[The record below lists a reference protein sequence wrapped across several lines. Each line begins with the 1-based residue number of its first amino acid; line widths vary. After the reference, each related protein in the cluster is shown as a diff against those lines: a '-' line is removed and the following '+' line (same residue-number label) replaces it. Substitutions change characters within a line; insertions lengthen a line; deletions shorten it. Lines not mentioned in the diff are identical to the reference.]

1 MKTRRTKPLK
11 EQWQELLSQWQTEPG
26 LASPLRRELEK
37 HGVRFLIPVG
47 VLAGR
52 DIQRP
57 AAPPVFCDVID
68 FRNRPGVL
76 ICAGE
81 PGRTSRLD
89 AVALKKILRA
99 QKIALSGALPIA
111 YFWFGRC
118 ELATDDA
125 ETFPDFDAAGVL
137 IQKAAEAGAADV
149 SQFVYTEKMEDVGAL
164 LAQALSRRRLP
175 ETTSVPPPYA
185 DFLGWLE
192 KRRPLPPRPEPSVD
206 SDPADFMP
214 LGPLEEY
221 DTLDIIAA
229 LADPG
234 SFLEYRSEYGRTLIC
249 GYAQIG
255 SLPVGIV
262 ANRKKHVREQGRQ
275 FEFGGVIYSE
285 SADKAA
291 RFILDCNQNGLP
303 ILFLQDVNGFMVGR
317 EAEISGIIRS
327 GAKMVNAVANS
338 VVPKITLILGGSYG
352 AGNYAMCGKAYDPLF
367 ILGWP
372 TARYAVMG
380 GDQAARTLCD
390 LQIRQA
396 ESSGKKL
403 SEKERNELFDRTK
416 KMYDGQL
423 DPRYAA
429 ARLWIDHI
437 VFPGESRLL
446 LFHALRVA
454 AYVPKQKVLK
464 TGVIQT

>member
-1 MKTRRTKPLK
+1 M
-11 EQWQELLSQWQTEPG
+11 
-26 LASPLRRELEK
+26 
-37 HGVRFLIPVG
+37 PVG
-47 VLAGR
+47 VRAGAGM
-52 DIQRP
+52 QRP
-57 AAPPVFCDVID
+57 AAPLVSCDVVVY
-68 FRNRPGVL
+68 RNKPCML
-76 ICAGE
+76 IGAGE
-81 PGRTSRLD
+81 PGESSLLD
-89 AVALKKILRA
+89 SIALKKILRA
-99 QKIALSGALPIA
+99 QKIALSSSLPIA

-118 ELATDDA
+118 ELAPDHS
-125 ETFPDFDAAGVL
+125 ETFPDFDAAGLL
-137 IQKAAEAGAADV
+137 IQKAADTNLGGT
-149 SQFVYTEKMEDVGAL
+149 SQFVYTETMEGLGGL

-175 ETTSVPPPYA
+175 DTDNTPPPYG

-192 KRRPLPPRPEPSVD
+192 KRTPLSSLQEPSVE

-214 LGPLEEY
+214 LSPSEQY
-221 DTLDIIAA
+221 DTRDIIAA
-229 LADPG
+229 LVDTG

-255 SLPVGIV
+255 KLPVGIV
-262 ANRKKHVREQGRQ
+262 ANQKKHVPEPGRP
-275 FEFGGVIYSE
+275 FEFGGVIYSG

-327 GAKMVNAVANS
+327 GAKIVNAVANS

-367 ILGWP
+367 IFGWP

-390 LQIRQA
+390 LQIRQT

-403 SEKERNELFDRTK
+403 SEKERNELFDRVK
-416 KMYDGQL
+416 KTYDDQL

-437 VFPGESRLL
+437 VFPAETRAL
-446 LFHALRVA
+446 LFHALQIAHYAPQRK
-454 AYVPKQKVLK
+454 PLK